1 MKKLTALIVTVIF
14 VLSFAVMSVN
24 AEAEKVY
31 GFVSWFN
38 SVEKVCGIETE
49 NGNTIEVSY
58 GENEPKL
65 GVKGFYTIEDG
76 TIIDFEELPEANSE
90 VGYFLGSE
98 TTILGETTL
107 YIYTT
112 ELKKFSCSS
121 EVSINGERV
130 DSNSVASTIGNYK
143 GVVSFNINN
152 DQINE
157 LNFVEQSKQSVSQ
170 VKLNAN
176 GTFDGLRY
184 NITENTTILQMESN
198 SNVFECFK
206 PGYTYS
212 FDVMS
217 YDKDYNARLVVIND
231 AYFIGNGL
239 YTGYATTVDGLFAS
253 VCNIDGTVQQIET
266 DDRDILSNIQVGT
279 VIEYR
284 CDGLGIMTEAS
295 EVTNYT
301 ELNNCTYNKENG
313 LFGEYSL
320 SDISFLEFK
329 YNNREAIVGSS
340 KCFLS
345 TRYVYDGRL
354 YNFSNG
360 EKAIYITSKTPS
372 DGNPIVDFSA
382 RYDNESQRI
391 SFSADLDKNGYT
403 GDGTVYMAIYNKKGN
418 LVTVRSF
425 DLNEDGGEDIIYDE
439 LYDINTYED
448 ALTYTIRGFVWE
460 SNLEPMYPCVD
471 VTIR

>member
-1 MKKLTALIVTVIF
+1 
-14 VLSFAVMSVN
+14 
-24 AEAEKVY
+24 
-31 GFVSWFN
+31 
-38 SVEKVCGIETE
+38 
-49 NGNTIEVSY
+49 
-58 GENEPKL
+58 
-65 GVKGFYTIEDG
+65 
-76 TIIDFEELPEANSE
+76 
-90 VGYFLGSE
+90 
-98 TTILGETTL
+98 
-107 YIYTT
+107 
-112 ELKKFSCSS
+112 
-121 EVSINGERV
+121 
-130 DSNSVASTIGNYK
+130 
-143 GVVSFNINN
+143 
-152 DQINE
+152 
-157 LNFVEQSKQSVSQ
+157 
-170 VKLNAN
+170 
-176 GTFDGLRY
+176 
-184 NITENTTILQMESN
+184 
-198 SNVFECFK
+198 
-206 PGYTYS
+206 
-212 FDVMS
+212 
-217 YDKDYNARLVVIND
+217 
-231 AYFIGNGL
+231 
-239 YTGYATTVDGLFAS
+239 
-253 VCNIDGTVQQIET
+253 
-266 DDRDILSNIQVGT
+266 
-279 VIEYR
+279 
-284 CDGLGIMTEAS
+284 MTEAS

-313 LFGEYSL
+313 LFGEYSV

-425 DLNEDGGEDIIYDE
+425 DLNEDGGEDIIYDK